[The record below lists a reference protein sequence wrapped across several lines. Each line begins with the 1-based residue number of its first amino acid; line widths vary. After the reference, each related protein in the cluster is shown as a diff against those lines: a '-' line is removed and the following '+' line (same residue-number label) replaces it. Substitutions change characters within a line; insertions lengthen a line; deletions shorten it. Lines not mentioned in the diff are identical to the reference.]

1 MEDMRFFLSLCLTIG
16 FASAQKFTG
25 FDPTALDRSVDPCVN
40 FYQYACGGW
49 TAANP
54 IPGDQARWG
63 RFNALQ
69 ERNRTVL
76 QNILES
82 ASAEKPT
89 RTVVERE
96 IGDYYS
102 ACMDTKALDAKGI
115 APLKDDLDRIY
126 AMRDKP
132 AIADVVTHLYGIGST
147 PFFSFNSAQ
156 DAKDAT
162 QVIGDLDQGG
172 LGLPERD
179 YYFKTDEKSA
189 ELRQK
194 YVAHVA
200 RMFQLVGNSPDV
212 AAKKAGVVMAI
223 ETELAKGSL
232 DVVSRRD
239 PNKVYHKMTVKEL
252 SSLGPTFDWPKFF
265 EGVGAP
271 PIDGLNVDFPPFI
284 RAMESILVQTSLDDL
299 KTYLAWHLVH
309 DSATVLPTAFLE
321 ENFNFYG
328 KTLNGTKEMRVQ
340 WKRCVD
346 QVDRQ
351 LPDAT
356 SQKFVEKT
364 LGEEGKRRTQQ
375 MVAAIEKAMAKDLES
390 LEWMTPKTK
399 EQAMI
404 KLHAVMNKIGTKDH
418 WIDYSKVKVGRDDLY
433 GNNARTNEFELRRTL
448 AKIGKPVDKTDW
460 AMSQPTVNAYYD
472 PQENDINFPAG
483 ILQPPFWDNKLDD
496 AVNYGAIGAV
506 IGHELT
512 HGFDDQ
518 GRQFDAQGN
527 LRDWW
532 TEQDAKA
539 FEQRAQCL
547 VKEYSSFTAVDEVK
561 VNGELTLGENT
572 ADNGGLRL
580 AHMALIDVLAGKH
593 PAKRDGFTAEQRL
606 FLGFAQ
612 IWCGN
617 STPESKRMLA
627 QTDPHSPEQYRVNG
641 VVSNMPEFQQAFACK
656 VGQPMVRYPACRV
669 W

>member
-1 MEDMRFFLSLCLTIG
+1 MEDMRFLLSLCLTIG
-16 FASAQKFTG
+16 LASAQKFTG
-25 FDPTALDRSVDPCVN
+25 FDPAALDRSVDPCVN

-82 ASAEKPT
+82 ASADKPT

-102 ACMDTKALDAKGI
+102 ACMDTKALDAKGS

-132 AIADVVTHLYGIGST
+132 AITDVVTHLYGIGST

-179 YYFKTDEKSA
+179 YYFKTDEKSV

-252 SSLGPTFDWPKFF
+252 TSLGPTFDWTKFF

-328 KTLNGTKEMRVQ
+328 KTLSGTKEMRAR

-532 TEQDAKA
+532 TEQDGKA